1 MTAASVPPPPFWQRV
16 AVVKLGSDPAM
27 VDKLPK
33 PPRKNPLVR
42 TRVAT
47 VPPMLRSRAALA
59 FSVRAAR
66 GELQLQHCSDCGA
79 IAYPARDVCDRC
91 WSADLV
97 WMPVSDRGQL
107 LAITVLESS
116 TNVYFRERLPWR
128 IGTVRV
134 AEQVSVVMHVHQD
147 VAEGDAVHIIART
160 DQSGQGVMMALP
172 LGETP
177 HMEDDP
183 QLRVLGCSP
192 KDRRVLITDVRSP
205 SGQAMAR
212 SAIDAGAAKV
222 FAGVADSWKPDAK
235 LDALLGEERIKPVDL
250 NVTHSDSVRECASS
264 IGHKVDI
271 LINTAAYVRPGGALD
286 QPLIE
291 ARREMETNY
300 FGLLRLLQHFAP
312 VMRSRGADGTHG
324 AVCWANWLSVYA
336 LSNWPAHGT
345 SSASQSAA
353 LSLAQAARAEFA
365 GSGVK
370 LLNVF
375 YGPLED
381 PWYQPQSPPL
391 VTPKKLASVT
401 VSALND
407 GLEEAVVG
415 DIANDVVTRWR
426 EDPGV
431 LEKELQ
437 SERSVE

>member
-1 MTAASVPPPPFWQRV
+1 
-16 AVVKLGSDPAM
+16 M
-27 VDKLPK
+27 VDRLPK

-42 TRVAT
+42 TPVAT

-66 GELQLQHCSDCGA
+66 GELQLQHCGQCEA
-79 IAYPARDVCDRC
+79 VTYPARDLCDRC
-91 WSADLV
+91 WSADLE
-97 WMPVSDRGQL
+97 WRPVSPRGQL
-107 LAITVLESS
+107 LAVTVLESS
-116 TNVYFRERLPWR
+116 TNVYFKERLPWR
-128 IGTVRV
+128 IGTVRL
-134 AEQVSVVMHVHQD
+134 ADQVSVVMHVHQD
-147 VAEGDAVHIIART
+147 LAEGDPVHIIART

-172 LGETP
+172 VGETP

-183 QLRVLGCSP
+183 QLRALSCSP

-205 SGQAMAR
+205 AGQSMAQA
-212 SAIDAGAAKV
+212 AIDAGAAKV
-222 FAGVADSWKPDAK
+222 FVGVADAWKPDSQ
-235 LDALLGEERIKPVDL
+235 LDSLLAQTSVVPVNL
-250 NVTHSDSVRECASS
+250 NVTHSDSVRECAAS
-264 IGHKVDI
+264 IAHKVDI

-312 VMRSRGADGTHG
+312 VMAGRGADGTHS

-345 SSASQSAA
+345 TSASQSAA
-353 LSLAQAARAEFA
+353 LSLAQAARSEFA

-375 YGPLED
+375 FGPLED

-391 VTPKKLASVT
+391 VAPKKLAALT
-401 VSALND
+401 ISALND
-407 GLEEAVVG
+407 GLEETVVG
-415 DIANDVVTRWR
+415 DVATDVVNRWR